1 MTAGL
6 QTYWLGPTEG
16 DAMWVLGGLLQH
28 GRP

>member
-16 DAMWVLGGLLQH
+16 DAMWVLGGFTH